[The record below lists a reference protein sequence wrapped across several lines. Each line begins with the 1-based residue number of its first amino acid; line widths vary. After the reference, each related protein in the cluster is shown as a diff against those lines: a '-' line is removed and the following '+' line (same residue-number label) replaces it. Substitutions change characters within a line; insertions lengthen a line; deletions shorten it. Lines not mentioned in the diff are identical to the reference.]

1 MLLKPILNTRDS
13 TTFSKNLEFGRRQ
26 LTLFR
31 VIGLLNRQTVQN
43 HPQFAQSY
51 AKPMV
56 SGKIAFTKLRSLV
69 VYIYSLHLF
78 WTIL

>member
-1 MLLKPILNTRDS
+1 M
-13 TTFSKNLEFGRRQ
+13 
-26 LTLFR
+26 
-31 VIGLLNRQTVQN
+31 IGLLNRQTVQN

-51 AKPMV
+51 AKPTV

-69 VYIYSLHLF
+69 VYLYSLHLF